1 MCDAKRLNVKMR
13 FEILRNDMWFS
24 PVYVLLLSVEQ

>member
-13 FEILRNDMWFS
+13 FKILKNDRGFS
-24 PVYVLLLSVEQ
+24 PVYVLLLSVEE